1 MRVLILGTVAGVVF
15 VVLRSLVAMYDV
27 KMLDRPCE
35 MFVPRGDECDSIGCH
50 QSFAKQ

>member
-35 MFVPRGDECDSIGCH
+35 MFVPHGDVFVVMNMIP
-50 QSFAKQ
+50 